1 MPIDLLDTI
10 TRSIDLTNAAGA
22 PVDADL
28 TPTYAITLPDGT
40 AGTAPSVQHPGT
52 GQYYTNYVSVQS
64 GLHAELW
71 TAVVGGVQVVIR
83 RSFTVEDTVPLFVDT
98 DEAIGHLRASGVI
111 VAPADLE
118 QLRFLC
124 GIACS
129 AVQSDLGR
137 KIARQTV
144 VQTFDGGRPQVALTA
159 TPLISV
165 TTAVESGVTLA
176 AGDYTPDT
184 SAHIVHRGGQQS
196 RQCWAWGRQNITL
209 TTVVGWLIPPREI
222 RKVALNGV
230 QRMWAGSQQMP
241 HPSMDDF
248 GAERQVAAGVLT
260 PLELAA
266 YETFRAP
273 GMA

>member
-1 MPIDLLDTI
+1 MPIDLLDTK
-10 TRSIDLTNAAGA
+10 TRSINLTTAAGVA
-22 PVDADL
+22 VDADL

-40 AGTAPSVQHPGT
+40 AGIVPAVQHPGT
-52 GQYYTNYVSVQS
+52 GEYYVNYPSVQA

-83 RSFTVEDTVPLFVDT
+83 RSFTVEDTVPLFIDT
-98 DEAIGHLRASGVI
+98 EEAIAHLRAAGVI
-111 VAPADLE
+111 VAASDLE

-137 KIARQTV
+137 KIARQV
-144 VQTFDGGRPQVALTA
+144 VVETFDGGRPAVMLTS

-176 AGDYTPDT
+176 AGDYTADLA
-184 SAHIVHRGGQQS
+184 SGIVFRGGQQS
-196 RQCWAWGRQNITL
+196 PQCWAWGRQNITL
-209 TTVVGWLIPPREI
+209 TIVAGYVVPPRVV

-230 QRMWAGSQQMP
+230 QRMWSSSQQMP
-241 HPSMDDF
+241 HPAMDDF
-248 GAERQVAAGVLT
+248 SVDSQVQVGILT

-266 YETFRAP
+266 YDTFRAP